1 MIIEATKD
9 GFKVLADIVPAPTSF
24 GEDTIPRLIEIRDAA
39 GDLVGKFQL
48 DLFKLSF
55 VQFEDLIEHVLDL
68 MP

>member
-9 GFKVLADIVPAPTSF
+9 GFKVLADVVPAITTY

-39 GDLVGKFQL
+39 GEMVGRFHL

-55 VQFEDLIEHVLDL
+55 AQFEDLIEHVLDL
-68 MP
+68 VP